1 VAKCCGA
8 RSGRHPRADAAEIGD
23 ALEAIASRSPLV
35 IVFEDLQWVD
45 CSTVDLI
52 SVLARRRTAGS

>member
-1 VAKCCGA
+1 ML
-8 RSGRHPRADAAEIGD
+8 REIGD

-45 CSTVDLI
+45 YSTVDLI
-52 SVLARRRTAGS
+52 SVLARRRTQRR